1 LYKHEDSQGY
11 SVPTII
17 ISDEKKQVYA
27 AVVRTRYNDHLSK
40 PEMVTLI
47 EGPSCASDFKAIE
60 GLYKMFRAAVER
72 AVMMSNNQLGF
83 DDWDDLDL
91 P

>member
-1 LYKHEDSQGY
+1 
-11 SVPTII
+11 
-17 ISDEKKQVYA
+17 
-27 AVVRTRYNDHLSK
+27 
-40 PEMVTLI
+40 MVTLI